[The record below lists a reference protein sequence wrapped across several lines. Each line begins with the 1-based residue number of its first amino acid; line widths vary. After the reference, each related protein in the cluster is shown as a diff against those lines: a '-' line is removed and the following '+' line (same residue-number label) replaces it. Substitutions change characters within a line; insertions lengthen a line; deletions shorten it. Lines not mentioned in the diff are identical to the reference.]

1 MRDYGGSPCYLNDVD
16 SLVWVDWIY
25 NRRRP
30 LDDAMPELF
39 GQYFHMPVYTTT
51 APPNDLCIRAAIL

>member
-1 MRDYGGSPCYLNDVD
+1 MRDYGGSPCYLNDVI

-25 NRRRP
+25 NRPRP

-39 GQYFHMPVYTTT
+39 GQYFQPY
-51 APPNDLCIRAAIL
+51 AIVLQEKV